1 MSLLNNRLYDSSNMS
16 CAVIFDSQIIQ
27 STPSPN
33 PPQNPC
39 LTDHTTLSALPPV
52 CWFVGLLVC
61 GLVVERWLTSRA
73 REALKSCLPDPL
85 RNASFA
91 QVLKDDTSTKRCL
104 AQLLYNLSDQMGQG
118 GGGNQLQ

>member
-1 MSLLNNRLYDSSNMS
+1 LSDHPKFSPS
-16 CAVIFDSQIIQ
+16 FD
-27 STPSPN
+27 
-33 PPQNPC
+33 C
-39 LTDHTTLSALPPV
+39 VD
-52 CWFVGLLVC
+52 
-61 GLVVERWLTSRA
+61 SRA

-118 GGGNQLQ
+118 GGEQLQ